1 MSKTLVD
8 EKDDKR
14 FRVGGAAFV
23 GVGPAFGKVGLI
35 EDIGM
40 DGLTFRYLDGE
51 KPLSESY
58 LDIFLTSGNCY
69 LGKVPFETISD
80 FETDYTP
87 FGSLVMRRCRVQF
100 QKLTRRQEADL
111 ERFISDHTAGEI

>member
-1 MSKTLVD
+1 MTETPVD
-8 EKDDKR
+8 QNKDKR
-14 FRVGGAAFV
+14 FQVGGGAFV

-40 DGLTFRYLDGE
+40 DGLTFRYAYSSNELE
-51 KPLSESY
+51 ELY
-58 LDIFLTSGNCY
+58 LDIFLANGNCY
-69 LGKVPFETISD
+69 LGKVPFKTVSD

-100 QKLTRRQEADL
+100 RKLTLQQKADL
-111 ERFISDHTAGEI
+111 RQFISDHAGCKI

>member
-1 MSKTLVD
+1 MTRILVD
-8 EKDDKR
+8 QEKDKR
-14 FRVGGAAFV
+14 FEVGGGAFV
-23 GVGPAFGKVGLI
+23 GVGPAFGKVGLV

-40 DGLTFRYLDGE
+40 DGLTFRYVDGE

-58 LDIFLTSGNCY
+58 LDIFLISGNCY

-87 FGSLVMRRCRVQF
+87 FGSLVMRRCEVQF
-100 QKLTRRQEADL
+100 RKLTLQQQANL
-111 ERFISDHTAGEI
+111 KQFISDHAGREI